1 MSGAEMENIM
11 GSFVLQGING
21 RKEKN
26 SVVKKDT
33 STTLLNCPLRCHE
46 LLCIIFPDI
55 RKK

>member
-1 MSGAEMENIM
+1 MENIM

-33 STTLLNCPLRCHE
+33 STTLLNCLLRCHE

-55 RKK
+55 RKKIKRS